1 MPAKLGQKAAE
12 ETFVAFDFG
21 TRSGRIAY
29 ARGSTP
35 AIVADLSGETEIPA
49 ALTLSPEGGM
59 LAGVEARNQQ
69 ALFPSETVLSMRW
82 LLTANLEELSAR
94 GPFFPH
100 GLGDSAQLP
109 QIEIGGRRR
118 MPMELAALF
127 LLHMRR
133 TAEVALERP
142 VESAVLTVPAAFAP
156 LERQT
161 MRLAAL
167 MAGLRRI
174 RLIDESTA
182 VALAGV
188 ASGVQGRMAV
198 CCWGA
203 GYASLAIVDGQRELV
218 RVLGQTG
225 SASVGGERLELA
237 LAQDALARLRAAGH
251 AIENETHVAR
261 QLLGLAG
268 GAIARIAADGEAA
281 IELRMAEQ
289 KQPFRHT
296 YRRDDLEPWLAPMR
310 GAVEDHARMLAAG
323 LGFLPG
329 DVDGLIL
336 AGGMTRLPS
345 VREALERLFGRP
357 AVTTLDPMEA
367 AVRGALLRA
376 GFLNRE
382 IPQPLV
388 LDSLPQSLGVEIQQ
402 GRVSTLLPGTE
413 RIPAS
418 KAELFT
424 TYLEKQTEIG
434 IPLHAQRNGRW
445 EPFASAVISK
455 IPPMKGSQPQIE
467 VTFGIDEDGVLEVAA
482 REVAKS
488 RALEVELRPSRGLTS
503 AQLKSVLQ
511 ELPAPAGE
519 AFLDRMREEL
529 RGRGRLLLQAVN
541 LVMTQQ
547 PGMMT
552 RDEKQLILG
561 KSREL
566 EEVLEG
572 VDLGEMRTCSREF
585 ADAAQPLL
593 QRLYDKSL
601 EALLR

>member
-1 MPAKLGQKAAE
+1 
-12 ETFVAFDFG
+12 
-21 TRSGRIAY
+21 
-29 ARGSTP
+29 
-35 AIVADLSGETEIPA
+35 
-49 ALTLSPEGGM
+49 
-59 LAGVEARNQQ
+59 
-69 ALFPSETVLSMRW
+69 
-82 LLTANLEELSAR
+82 
-94 GPFFPH
+94 
-100 GLGDSAQLP
+100 
-109 QIEIGGRRR
+109 
-118 MPMELAALF
+118 
-127 LLHMRR
+127 
-133 TAEVALERP
+133 
-142 VESAVLTVPAAFAP
+142 
-156 LERQT
+156 
-161 MRLAAL
+161 
-167 MAGLRRI
+167 
-174 RLIDESTA
+174 
-182 VALAGV
+182 
-188 ASGVQGRMAV
+188 
-198 CCWGA
+198 
-203 GYASLAIVDGQRELV
+203 
-218 RVLGQTG
+218 
-225 SASVGGERLELA
+225 
-237 LAQDALARLRAAGH
+237 
-251 AIENETHVAR
+251 
-261 QLLGLAG
+261 
-268 GAIARIAADGEAA
+268 
-281 IELRMAEQ
+281 
-289 KQPFRHT
+289 
-296 YRRDDLEPWLAPMR
+296 
-310 GAVEDHARMLAAG
+310 MLAAG